1 MNAWQTKSTDAPYS
15 WHTMALEMKGKPV
28 SMTYKGLCPCLPCL
42 ISSDSKRVL
51 VVLNTLRSWRMP
63 HFLFYLQTA
72 ACFFAQTLFY
82 SAHMWRFKRK
92 PFPILKLPRT
102 PRFHLSSPAALDV
115 SVCALD

>member
-28 SMTYKGLCPCLPCL
+28 SMTYKGLCPCLPCF

-63 HFLFYLQTA
+63 YFLFYLQTTA
-72 ACFFAQTLFY
+72 ESALCLFLCPNPVL
-82 SAHMWRFKRK
+82 F
-92 PFPILKLPRT
+92 
-102 PRFHLSSPAALDV
+102 SSHVAF
-115 SVCALD
+115 